1 MAHMRPVSA
10 VWSQLPCAIRM
21 DCGHR
26 AEENTMAMRE
36 RVVRHLLCPQVVQ
49 APTRRDPVFDVSYVG
64 HNKRVD
70 VPYVGIAAAA
80 RALDGRAYSR
90 VPQCCSLP
98 RRERPTDT
106 YVNIHTCSV
115 ISCCEHAAII
125 LRALLIKRMMVMMRA
140 NYHIRNT
147 RYTKEK
153 PHAQAPFYTR

>member
-1 MAHMRPVSA
+1 
-10 VWSQLPCAIRM
+10 M

-80 RALDGRAYSR
+80 RALDGMRIRAFPNALHCLGGNGPRTYMLTFIR
-90 VPQCCSLP
+90 VLSFLVVSMPPSF
-98 RRERPTDT
+98 
-106 YVNIHTCSV
+106 Y
-115 ISCCEHAAII
+115 EHC
-125 LRALLIKRMMVMMRA
+125 
-140 NYHIRNT
+140 
-147 RYTKEK
+147 
-153 PHAQAPFYTR
+153 